1 MGKKDDLG
9 RVEAGVNRT
18 VLIVDDSAS
27 MRQIVRL
34 TLEGVGFAIVEG
46 SNGQEGLDQLRA
58 HRVQAIISDVNMPV
72 MDGIS
77 LVRLVRGLQ
86 EYRSLP
92 ILLMTTASDASRKN
106 QGRVAGANG
115 WIVKPFSPAQL
126 LETLDKV
133 LVKSTDRAA
142 SGQR

>member
-1 MGKKDDLG
+1 M
-9 RVEAGVNRT
+9 NRT

-34 TLEGVGFAIVEG
+34 TLENVGFTIVEG
-46 SNGQEGLDQLRA
+46 SNGQEGLDQLRT

-77 LVRLVRGLQ
+77 LVRLVRGLAD
-86 EYRSLP
+86 YRALP
-92 ILLMTTASDASRKN
+92 ILLMTTASDAARKN
-106 QGRVAGANG
+106 QGRVAGASG

-133 LVKSTDRAA
+133 LLKSSDQAA

>member
-1 MGKKDDLG
+1 M
-9 RVEAGVNRT
+9 NRT

-34 TLEGVGFAIVEG
+34 TLESVGFTIVEG

-77 LVRLVRGLQ
+77 LVRLVRGLAD
-86 EYRSLP
+86 YRALP
-92 ILLMTTASDASRKN
+92 ILLMTTASDAARKN
-106 QGRVAGANG
+106 QGRVAGASG

-133 LVKSTDRAA
+133 LLKSSDHAA